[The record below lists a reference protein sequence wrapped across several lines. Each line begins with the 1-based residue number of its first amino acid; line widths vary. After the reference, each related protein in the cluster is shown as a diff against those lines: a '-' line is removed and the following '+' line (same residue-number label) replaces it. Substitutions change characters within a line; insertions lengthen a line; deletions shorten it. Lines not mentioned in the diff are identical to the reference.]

1 MAGNPASAGLGNKQC
16 NFDLTVR
23 LLATEITKKASI
35 KGAAVSD
42 WHKIE
47 PKEFRR
53 EQIKMLWGHLPLI
66 FLADIATGSFLL
78 LLLVTLA
85 YNPLSFYWYGA
96 LVISTALRAFL
107 TYRHNQKPSTSHN
120 YNSDWQFLIVG
131 AFISGSIWGSAAF
144 VLPENPSFVTVGII
158 SLWLAGL
165 LAGAATTMSVLRE
178 VFFSFAVPA
187 TVLYLSYL
195 FLNITEN
202 QISLV
207 GSYLIFVTFIIPIAM
222 RIAGDFRHSIRLT
235 LQNRNLQEK
244 LKSDATNLLEKEEE
258 LTKQRQKQ
266 SALQTQKAHVDEKL
280 RDADEDRLLLLDAVQ
295 EGIFG
300 ISNVGSITFINKS
313 ALELLG
319 LEEDEVIGMSATK
332 LICPVQELPESITQP
347 NKAILTAYLIGRP
360 AELLD
365 SAFTRKD
372 GTLMPVRFSSE
383 PIEKAGEIIG
393 AVVSFSDTTKQRE
406 MENMLI
412 QSQKMEA
419 IGRLTGGVS
428 HDFNNLLTVIMGN
441 LQFLQRQLA
450 DDEKAITLINKI
462 MNAAKSGAE
471 LNNRLLSFSREQAL
485 ITAPVD
491 IHDLLTEM
499 HEFLDRILGEDID
512 LSLNLEDADCIAI
525 TDRTQLENG
534 ILNLCVNA
542 KDAMPNG
549 GKLAI
554 TAKTVRLVG
563 SHLGRDSNQDL
574 QDYVELTVIDSGTGI
589 PLDIQKKIFEP
600 FFTTK
605 EKNQGTGLGL
615 STTYGFL
622 RQSGGNITVDS
633 VLGQGTTFRLFLPIT
648 GNQINAPEPVRIV
661 RNDKA
666 NYEGKILVVEDNE
679 GVRDVASHM
688 LQTAGFDVIT
698 AHNGSSGLREYQ
710 MNSDIDLVFSDVIMP
725 GGMTGVELATKIL
738 DITPDVPILL
748 ATGYAEKKLKD
759 QLVGHRN
766 VVLVAKPYDTSEL
779 PDLINSMMLQNPM
792 DD

>member
-1 MAGNPASAGLGNKQC
+1 
-16 NFDLTVR
+16 
-23 LLATEITKKASI
+23 
-35 KGAAVSD
+35 
-42 WHKIE
+42 
-47 PKEFRR
+47 
-53 EQIKMLWGHLPLI
+53 MLWGHLPLI
-66 FLADIATGSFLL
+66 FLADVATSSFLL
-78 LLLVTLA
+78 LLLVTTA

-96 LVISTALRAFL
+96 LVGSTAVRAFL

-131 AFISGSIWGSAAF
+131 AFISGSIWGSSAF

-178 VFFSFAVPA
+178 VFFSFAIPA
-187 TVLYLSYL
+187 TVLYLSYI

-202 QISLV
+202 QIPLG
-207 GSYLIFVTFIIPIAM
+207 GSYLLFVAFIIPIAM

-244 LKSDATNLLEKEEE
+244 LKADATNLLEKEDE
-258 LTKQRQKQ
+258 LTKQRKRQ
-266 SALQTQKAHVDEKL
+266 STLQTQKAHVDEKL
-280 RDADEDRLLLLDAVQ
+280 KDADEDRLLLLDAVQ

-332 LICPVQELPESITQP
+332 LICPVQDSPESATQS
-347 NKAILTAYLIGRP
+347 NKAILTSYLIGRP
-360 AELLD
+360 AELID
-365 SAFTRKD
+365 SAFTKKD
-372 GTLMPVRFSSE
+372 GSLVPVRFSSE
-383 PIEKAGEIIG
+383 PIEKAGKIIG

-450 DDEKAITLINKI
+450 DNEEAITLINKI
-462 MNAAKSGAE
+462 MGAAKSGAE

-485 ITAPVD
+485 VTSPVD
-491 IHDLLTEM
+491 IDDMLTEM
-499 HEFLDRILGEDID
+499 HEFLGRILGEDID
-512 LSLNLEDADCIAI
+512 LSLHLDDTDCIAI
-525 TDRTQLENG
+525 TDRNQLENG

-554 TAKTVRLVG
+554 TAKTIRLAG
-563 SHLGRDSNQDL
+563 SHLGREGNKDL
-574 QDYVELTVIDSGTGI
+574 QDYVELTVTDTGTGI

-633 VLGQGTTFRLFLPIT
+633 ILGQGTTFRLFLPIT
-648 GNQINAPEPVRIV
+648 GEQTSAPEPVKIV
-661 RNDKA
+661 RNEKA
-666 NYEGKILVVEDNE
+666 SYEGKILVVEDNE
-679 GVRDVASHM
+679 SVRDVASQM
-688 LQTAGFDVIT
+688 LQTIGFDVIT
-698 AHNGSSGLREYQ
+698 AHNGSSGLREYKT
-710 MNSDIDLVFSDVIMP
+710 NPDVDLVFSDVIMP

-738 DITPDVPILL
+738 EISPGLPILL
-748 ATGYAEKKLKD
+748 ATGYAEKELKD
-759 QLVGHRN
+759 KLIHHKN
-766 VVLVAKPYDTSEL
+766 VVLVAKPYDTNEL
-779 PDLINSMMLQNPM
+779 PDLINSMMLQNPKA
-792 DD
+792 D

>member
-1 MAGNPASAGLGNKQC
+1 LAGNPASAGLGNKQC

>member
-1 MAGNPASAGLGNKQC
+1 MVN
-16 NFDLTVR
+16 
-23 LLATEITKKASI
+23 
-35 KGAAVSD
+35 D

-53 EQIKMLWGHLPLI
+53 EQIKMLWSHLPLI
-66 FLADIATGSFLL
+66 FLADIATSSFLL
-78 LLLVTLA
+78 LFLVTTA
-85 YNPLSFYWYGA
+85 YNPLSFVWYGA
-96 LVISTALRAFL
+96 LVLSTAVRAFL

-120 YNSDWQFLIVG
+120 YNSDWKFLIVG
-131 AFISGSIWGSAAF
+131 AFISGSIWGSSAF

-178 VFFSFAVPA
+178 VFFSFAIPA
-187 TVLYLSYL
+187 TVLYLSYI

-202 QISLV
+202 QIPLG
-207 GSYLIFVTFIIPIAM
+207 GSYLLFVAFIIPIAM

-244 LKSDATNLLEKEEE
+244 LKADATNLLEKEEE
-258 LTKQRQKQ
+258 LSKQRKKQ
-266 SALQTQKAHVDEKL
+266 STLQTQKAHVDEKL
-280 RDADEDRLLLLDAVQ
+280 KDADEDRLLLLDAVQ

-313 ALELLG
+313 ALELLE

-332 LICPVQELPESITQP
+332 LICPVQDSPESATRA
-347 NKAILTAYLIGRP
+347 NKAILTSYLIGRP

-365 SAFTRKD
+365 SAFTKKD

-383 PIEKAGEIIG
+383 PIEKGDKIIG

-441 LQFLQRQLA
+441 LQFLQHQLA
-450 DDEKAITLINKI
+450 DNEKAITLVNKV

-471 LNNRLLSFSREQAL
+471 LNSRLLSFSREQAL
-485 ITAPVD
+485 ITTPVD
-491 IHDLLTEM
+491 IYDMLTEM

-512 LSLNLEDADCIAI
+512 LSLNLGDTDCIAI
-525 TDRTQLENG
+525 TDRNQLENG

-554 TAKTVRLVG
+554 TAKTVRLTG
-563 SHLGRDSNQDL
+563 SHLGHEGSEAL
-574 QDYVELTVIDSGTGI
+574 QDYVELAVSDNGTGI

-633 VLGQGTTFRLFLPIT
+633 ILEQGTTFRLFLPIT
-648 GNQINAPEPVRIV
+648 GEQTTAPEPVKIV
-661 RNDKA
+661 RNEKA
-666 NYEGKILVVEDNE
+666 SYEGKILVVEDDE
-679 GVRDVASHM
+679 SVRDVASHM
-688 LQTAGFDVIT
+688 LQTVGFDVIS
-698 AHNGSSGLREYQ
+698 AHNGSSGLREYKT
-710 MNSDIDLVFSDVIMP
+710 NPDIDLVFSDVIMP

-738 DITPDVPILL
+738 EISPRLPILL
-748 ATGYAEKKLKD
+748 ATGYAEKELKD
-759 QLVGHRN
+759 QLADHKN
-766 VVLVAKPYDTSEL
+766 VVLVAKPYDTNEL
-779 PDLINSMMLQNPM
+779 PDLINSMMLQNPKT
-792 DD
+792 D

>member
-1 MAGNPASAGLGNKQC
+1 VSYLVTESTTNTSTKTA
-16 NFDLTVR
+16 TVN
-23 LLATEITKKASI
+23 E
-35 KGAAVSD
+35 

-66 FLADIATGSFLL
+66 FLADVATGSLIL
-78 LLLVTLA
+78 LLLVTTA
-85 YNPLSFYWYGA
+85 YNPLSFYWYSA
-96 LVISTALRAFL
+96 LIISTAIRAYL
-107 TYRHNQKPSTSHN
+107 THRHNQKPSTSHN
-120 YNSDWQFLIVG
+120 YNSDWKFLIVG
-131 AFISGSIWGSAAF
+131 AFISGSIWGSSAF
-144 VLPENPSFVTVGII
+144 VLPENPSFVAVGIT
-158 SLWLAGL
+158 SLWIAGL

-178 VFFSFAVPA
+178 VFFSFAIPA
-187 TVLYLSYL
+187 TALYLCYL

-202 QISLV
+202 QIPLV
-207 GSYLIFVTFIIPIAM
+207 GSYLIFVAFIIPIAM

-244 LKSDATNLLEKEEE
+244 LKVDAANLLEKEEE
-258 LTKQRQKQ
+258 LTRQRKEQT
-266 SALQTQKAHVDEKL
+266 ALQTQKAYVVKKL
-280 RDADEDRLLLLDAVQ
+280 KDAGEDRLLLLDAVQ

-319 LEEDEVIGMSATK
+319 LDENEVIGMNATE
-332 LICPVQELPESITQP
+332 LICPVQDSPENITQS
-347 NKAILTAYLIGRP
+347 NKAILTACLVGRP
-360 AELLD
+360 AVLLD

-372 GTLMPVRFSSE
+372 GSLMPVRFSSE
-383 PIEKAGEIIG
+383 PIEKAGKIIG

-419 IGRLTGGVS
+419 IGRLTGGVA

-441 LQFLQRQLA
+441 LQFLQLQLPGN
-450 DDEKAITLINKI
+450 EKAITLINKI
-462 MNAAKSGAE
+462 MNAAKSSAE

-491 IHDLLTEM
+491 INDMLTEM

-512 LSLNLEDADCIAI
+512 LSLNLEDANCVAI

-549 GKLAI
+549 GRLVI
-554 TAKTVRLVG
+554 SAKTVQLAG
-563 SHLGRDSNQDL
+563 SHLGHDSSQDL
-574 QDYVELTVIDSGTGI
+574 QDYVELTVVDSGTGI

-633 VLGQGTTFRLFLPIT
+633 ILGQGTTFRLFLPLT
-648 GNQINAPEPVRIV
+648 GEQIKAVEAVKIV
-661 RNDKA
+661 RNEKA
-666 NYEGKILVVEDNE
+666 SYEGKILIVEDNE
-679 GVRDVASHM
+679 SVREVASHM
-688 LQTAGFDVIT
+688 LHTAGFDVIT
-698 AHNGSSGLREYQ
+698 AHNGSSGLSKYKT
-710 MNSDIDLVFSDVIMP
+710 NSDIDLVFSDVIMP

-738 DITPDVPILL
+738 EITPGLPILL

-759 QLVGHRN
+759 QLNDHKN
-766 VVLVAKPYDTSEL
+766 VVLISKPYDTNEL
-779 PDLINSMMLQNPM
+779 PDLINSMMIQNPRAK
-792 DD
+792 

>member
-1 MAGNPASAGLGNKQC
+1 MKDASSK
-16 NFDLTVR
+16 T
-23 LLATEITKKASI
+23 
-35 KGAAVSD
+35 AAVSD

-47 PKEFRR
+47 AKEFRI
-53 EQIKMLWGHLPLI
+53 EQIKMLWSHLPLM

-78 LLLVTLA
+78 LLLVTTA
-85 YNPLSFYWYGA
+85 YNPLSFYWYGT
-96 LVISTALRAFL
+96 LVIVTAIRAIL
-107 TYRHNQKPSTSHN
+107 TYRHNQQPSRSHN
-120 YNSDWQFLIVG
+120 YNSDWQFLIIG
-131 AFISGSIWGSAAF
+131 AFISGSIWGSSAY

-187 TVLYLSYL
+187 TLIYISYI

-202 QISLV
+202 QLTLG
-207 GSYLIFVTFIIPIAM
+207 GSYLLFVAFITPIAM

-244 LKSDATNLLEKEEE
+244 LKADANNLLAKEEE
-258 LTKQRQKQ
+258 LSKQRKRQ

-280 RDADEDRLLLLDAVQ
+280 KDADEDRLLLLDAVQ

-300 ISNVGSITFINKS
+300 INNVGSITFINKS
-313 ALELLG
+313 ALELLD

-332 LICPVQELPESITQP
+332 LICPVQDSAESATQA
-347 NKAILTAYLIGRP
+347 NKAILTSYLIGRP
-360 AELLD
+360 AELLS
-365 SAFTRKD
+365 SAFTKKD
-372 GTLMPVRFSSE
+372 GSLIPVRFSSE
-383 PIEKAGEIIG
+383 PIEKAGKIIG
-393 AVVSFSDTTKQRE
+393 AVVSFTDTTSQRE

-441 LQFLQRQLA
+441 LQFLQNQLVGN
-450 DDEKAITLINKI
+450 EKALTLVSKV
-462 MNAAKSGAE
+462 MNAAKNGAE
-471 LNNRLLSFSREQAL
+471 LNSRLLSFSREQAL
-485 ITAPVD
+485 ITRPVD
-491 IHDLLTEM
+491 IDDMLTEM

-512 LSLNLEDADCIAI
+512 LSLNLNEPDCIAM
-525 TDRTQLENG
+525 TDRNQLENG

-549 GKLAI
+549 GKLSI
-554 TAKTVRLVG
+554 SAKTVRLSG
-563 SHLGRDSNQDL
+563 SHLGNEDNEGL
-574 QDYVELTVIDSGTGI
+574 QDYVELTVTDNGTGI

-605 EKNQGTGLGL
+605 DKDQGTGLGL

-633 VLGQGTTFRLFLPIT
+633 ILGEGTTFRLFLPIT
-648 GNQINAPEPVRIV
+648 GEQTEGPEPVKIV
-661 RNDKA
+661 RNEKA
-666 NYEGKILVVEDNE
+666 SYEGKILVVEDDE
-679 GVRDVASHM
+679 SVCDVASHM

-698 AHNGSSGLREYQ
+698 AHNGSAGLREYKT
-710 MNSDIDLVFSDVIMP
+710 NPDIDLVFSDVIMP
-725 GGMTGVELATKIL
+725 GGMTGVELAIKIL
-738 DITPDVPILL
+738 ELAPRLPILL
-748 ATGYAEKKLKD
+748 ATGYAEKELKD
-759 QLVGHRN
+759 KLADHKN
-766 VVLVAKPYDTSEL
+766 VVLVAKPYDTNEL
-779 PDLINSMMLQNPM
+779 PDLINSMMLQNSKTA
-792 DD
+792 